1 MFVSPF
7 LIFGW
12 AAAIR
17 SVSASISSS
26 DVLVNVRDAPGS
38 SSADTIRA
46 LRRSLAEIK
55 LQGRDTV
62 LKNSTALS
70 KSWDGATLFSIAAQ
84 ANTEDNVT
92 LSGGVDITCTTCY
105 IKGNATAEFSI
116 DGDFNATQ
124 ALGNFTSEV
133 GDEILNTTS
142 QVIDYIEDYIPT
154 VFHNLKDGFDLDDFD
169 FPPINIS
176 FNVDVPDIPECRL
189 QFKFDDLE
197 LYMLIDTVL
206 TAGATYNLNL
216 YSSKTPIGISANN
229 DLFIGVVFSVDLILS
244 ADMEIDISSGI
255 HIKLED
261 GVGLDMALFGQNV
274 SSITFNGANFEFLPV
289 TVESAGGLLKAVL
302 RLGVNA
308 GFELSTPAVVI
319 PSSSFTTK
327 ASAGV
332 GVSVW
337 ANVAEFAT
345 NITAAPEGDDEDC
358 TLKVEQSY
366 QFGLGAAAGAT
377 LAIGVETWGPAP
389 NTNIPIYTTT
399 IADVCAIHG
408 RTQTTTASTPAISA
422 RADEELDTTTLTKK
436 VTYTGVGCLTTGLV
450 NCPPDMQTTTKVT
463 STLTHITAV
472 PSDSEATFP
481 ETTGASVATPL
492 PFGTNAKSV
501 EATSGS
507 PVSYVAPPPTSSRD
521 PTVSSEHPLGEVNGV
536 DKRIIIGVC
545 VGIGVPLIAGII
557 AGIFFCQRRKYAAVS
572 RMNVPQPYKGAGY

>member
-1 MFVSPF
+1 MFVKPLLMFS
-7 LIFGW
+7 W
-12 AAAIR
+12 AAAFS
-17 SVSASISSS
+17 SVSASISPS
-26 DVLVNVRDAPGS
+26 DVLVDVRDAPGS
-38 SSADTIRA
+38 SSADTLRA

-70 KSWDGATLFSIAAQ
+70 KSWNGATLLSIAAQ
-84 ANTEDNVT
+84 TNTENNAT
-92 LSGGVDITCTTCY
+92 ISGGVDIICTTCY

-116 DGDFNATQ
+116 DGDFNVTQ
-124 ALGNFTSEV
+124 ALKNFTSEV
-133 GDEILNTTS
+133 GDGILNTTN
-142 QVIDYIEDYIPT
+142 QVIDYIEDYFPT
-154 VFHNLKDGFDLDDFD
+154 VFHNLEDGIDLDDFD

-206 TAGATYNLNL
+206 SAGATYNLNL
-216 YSSKTPIGISANN
+216 YSSKTPIGISASN

-244 ADMEIDISSGI
+244 VDTEIDISSGI

-302 RLGVNA
+302 RIGVNA
-308 GFELSTPAVVI
+308 GFELSTPSVVI

-337 ANVAEFAT
+337 ANIAEFAT

-358 TLKVEQSY
+358 SLKVEQSY

-399 IADVCAIHG
+399 IADICAVQG
-408 RTQTTTASTPAISA
+408 RTQTTTASIPAISA
-422 RADEELDTTTLTKK
+422 RADEEVETITLSKK

-450 NCPPDMQTTTKVT
+450 NCPPALQTTTKVT

-481 ETTGASVATPL
+481 ETTGASAATL
-492 PFGTNAKSV
+492 VPFGTNAKSV
-501 EATSGS
+501 EATTGS
-507 PVSYVAPPPTSSRD
+507 PVSYVAPPPTSSGD
-521 PTVSSEHPLGEVNGV
+521 PTVSSEHPLGEVDGV

-545 VGIGVPLIAGII
+545 VGVGVPLIAAII
-557 AGIFFCQRRKYAAVS
+557 AGIFFCQKRRRYTAVT
-572 RMNVPQPYKGAGY
+572 QPYKGAGY